1 MTSGVKR
8 PSYRRIFSMAIPII
22 LQSSISGCATL
33 VDNLMVGSLGS
44 GVISGV
50 ATTCNPTKI
59 VTETFGDIYDVV
71 FENITVCK
79 HSAVTTDG
87 PGEPIRE
94 MVNPPFSRKS
104 RNDERGEGGDNSGLG
119 KECQTM
125 NNFSEVSC
133 CGFLSNI
140 LTNEKRWDIIKIRTY
155 VLIQER
161 EDVY

>member
-8 PSYRRIFSMAIPII
+8 PSYRRIFGMAIPII
-22 LQSSISGCATL
+22 LQSSISSCATL

-94 MVNPPFSRKS
+94 MVNPLSAISVQSTGLLLCRSPAASLPFAVPEIHLPRCRSVNFDRSTRLCLAVSRS
-104 RNDERGEGGDNSGLG
+104 AV
-119 KECQTM
+119 T
-125 NNFSEVSC
+125 FS
-133 CGFLSNI
+133 
-140 LTNEKRWDIIKIRTY
+140 
-155 VLIQER
+155 VLQSKMPP
-161 EDVY
+161 V

>member
-22 LQSSISGCATL
+22 LQSSISSCATL

-44 GVISGV
+44 GVISGA
-50 ATTCNPTKI
+50 ATICNPTKI
-59 VTETFGDIYDVV
+59 GTETFGDIYDVV

-94 MVNPPFSRKS
+94 MVNPLSAISVQSNDGAAVHEIHLPRCRSVNFDRSTRLCLAVSRHSK
-104 RNDERGEGGDNSGLG
+104 
-119 KECQTM
+119 
-125 NNFSEVSC
+125 
-133 CGFLSNI
+133 
-140 LTNEKRWDIIKIRTY
+140 KRD
-155 VLIQER
+155 
-161 EDVY
+161 